1 MVQNTRAVAKI
12 MSDSSSWSLQLGA
25 WRGVWVRVHALFI
38 AVAVFA
44 LFLSTSRPG
53 EEAVEYGVLGIAIL
67 FLSVLAHELG
77 HCFAAVR
84 LGGNA
89 EQIVIGPL
97 GGMAPNEIPR
107 EAQPEWITALAG
119 PLVNAVILLL
129 TLPILF
135 AAGLSASDLISP
147 LQPVGLAEGAWWMVA
162 LKLAFWI
169 NWVMLVVNM
178 LPAFPFD
185 GARVLRGLLWPAL
198 DFRTAGQLAVRTLKL
213 TALGLCILACFM
225 RDALSAEVLAAWVPL
240 VLLATL
246 IYFSAQREGARL
258 EEGDWDEELISYDF
272 SQGYTSLDR
281 TMEPQRRGGG
291 SMKRWLEIR
300 RELRQ
305 RRRQSQEQDEERQVD
320 EILIRLHEN
329 GMQGLSAK
337 ERALL
342 NRVSARYRNRQRN

>member
-1 MVQNTRAVAKI
+1 MVQNTRSVAKI
-12 MSDSSSWSLQLGA
+12 MSDSSSWSLQLGP
-25 WRGVWVRVHALFI
+25 WRGVWIRVHVLFI

-53 EEAVEYGVLGIAIL
+53 EEALEYGALAIAIL
-67 FLSVLAHELG
+67 FFSVLAHELG
-77 HCFAAVR
+77 HCCAAVR
-84 LGGNA
+84 LGGHA
-89 EQIVIGPL
+89 DPIVIGPL
-97 GGMAPNEIPR
+97 GGMAQTEIPR
-107 EAQPEWITALAG
+107 QSQPEWITALAG
-119 PLVNAVILLL
+119 PLVNLGILLL
-129 TLPILF
+129 TLPILV
-135 AAGLSASDLISP
+135 AAGMSASALISP
-147 LQPVGLAEGAWWMVA
+147 LEPVGLVQGAWWMVA
-162 LKLAFWI
+162 LKLTFWI
-169 NWVMLVVNM
+169 NWLLLVVNM

-198 DFRTAGQLAVRTLKL
+198 DFRTAGQVAVRTSKL
-213 TALGLCILACFM
+213 TALGLCILAWLL
-225 RDALSAEVLAAWVPL
+225 RESQSAEVLAAWVPL
-240 VLLATL
+240 VLLAIL

-281 TMEPQRRGGG
+281 AMEPQRRPG
-291 SMKRWLEIR
+291 SSMRRWLEIR

-320 EILIRLHEN
+320 EILMRLHER